1 MKDVNFSNNKVKTNP
16 VLDSQTTPSSRTTT
30 PDEMATP
37 SENGPVQP
45 GIFEDL
51 QRKID
56 ADAAIKDVNNFVMEP
71 TMSTY

>member
-1 MKDVNFSNNKVKTNP
+1 
-16 VLDSQTTPSSRTTT
+16 
-30 PDEMATP
+30 MATP